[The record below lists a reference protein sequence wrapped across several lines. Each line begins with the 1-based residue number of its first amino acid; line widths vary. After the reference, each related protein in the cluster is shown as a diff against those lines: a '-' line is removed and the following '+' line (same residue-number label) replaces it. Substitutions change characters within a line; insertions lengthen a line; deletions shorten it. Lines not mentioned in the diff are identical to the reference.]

1 MENLSKKRRDE
12 MITFLEK
19 LKKQH
24 SDDDSLM
31 AINMIEK
38 ELTSKKYGLVW
49 EEHQEEVDKKME
61 TYIPVFSE
69 VPKYELIEDENDT
82 SFNFLLEGDNLH
94 SLKLLEKT
102 HRSKVDVIYI
112 DPPYNTGNKD
122 FIYNDEFVGRED
134 SFRHSTWLS
143 FISERLRIAQ
153 KLLSPDGLIFVSIDD
168 NEQAQLKLLMDEIFS
183 EDNFIICMPRITKKS
198 GKTTSAYAKN
208 HDYILVYT
216 KREQDIF
223 VMEEHVDEAFKF
235 EDEYVSER
243 GKYKLN
249 QTLDYDSLSYSSSL
263 DYPLEIEGEIF
274 YPGSSKELWE
284 ERQKGNHGRADWA
297 WRWSKNLFQFGYDN
311 GFVVIKRKKD
321 GSARIYT
328 KTYLNAKIGK
338 DSNGN
343 FVIEYNKRVKATSSI
358 EYIDNK
364 YSNDNAKK
372 DLSLFGLG
380 DKFDYSKPVELIKK
394 LIKAYYK
401 NDALILDFFAGSG
414 TTAQAVLE
422 LNKEDG
428 GHRKFILCTN
438 NENNICEDITYQ
450 RIKTVI
456 TGKRQDGSVYS
467 EGIPANLKYYHTDF
481 VSKSEEYL
489 ADALLNHVTEMIQ
502 LEHGIKIDDNS
513 YIIIMSDDE
522 ADELEKRWSEYNEV
536 KAIYV
541 SQDVLLTA
549 SQEAL
554 FGTVDMYT
562 IPDYY
567 FDFELRE
574 AGELW

>member
-1 MENLSKKRRDE
+1 
-12 MITFLEK
+12 MIAFLEL

-24 SDDDSLM
+24 SDDDSLI
-31 AINMIEK
+31 AINRIEK

-61 TYIPVFSE
+61 THIPVFSE
-69 VPKYELIEDENDT
+69 IPEYELIEDEYNT

-102 HRSKVDVIYI
+102 HKGKVDVIYI

-143 FISERLRIAQ
+143 FLSERLRIAH

-223 VMEEHVDEAFKF
+223 VMEEHVDEAFKY
-235 EDEYVSER
+235 EDEYVRER

-284 ERQKGNHGRADWA
+284 ERQKGNHRRADWA
-297 WRWSKNLFQFGYDN
+297 WRWSKKLFQFGYDN

-328 KTYLNAKIGK
+328 KTYLNAKIRK

-343 FVIEYNKRVKATSSI
+343 FVIEYNKRVKATSSL

-422 LNKEDG
+422 LNEEDG
-428 GHRKFILCTN
+428 GSRRFIVCTN
-438 NENNICEDITYQ
+438 NENNICQEVTYQ
-450 RIKTVI
+450 RIKTVL
-456 TGKRQDGSVYS
+456 TGRMASGSEYKKRVKG
-467 EGIPANLKYYHTDF
+467 NLKYYRTDF
-481 VSKSEEYL
+481 VDKNSDELVEE
-489 ADALLNHVTEMIQ
+489 LLEHIVEMIQ
-502 LEHGIKIDDNS
+502 LEYGVSINNSQYLIVMDDDEMDDLETNYNS
-513 YIIIMSDDE
+513 YKN
-522 ADELEKRWSEYNEV
+522 L
-536 KAIYV
+536 KAV
-541 SQDVLLTA
+541 FLNQDVLLST
-549 SQEAL
+549 SQERML
-554 FGTVDMYT
+554 QNVDT
-562 IPDYY
+562 FIIPDYY

>member
-1 MENLSKKRRDE
+1 
-12 MITFLEK
+12 MIAFLEL

-24 SDDDSLM
+24 SDDDSLI
-31 AINMIEK
+31 AINRIEK

-61 TYIPVFSE
+61 THIPVFSE
-69 VPKYELIEDENDT
+69 IPEYELIEDEYNT

-102 HRSKVDVIYI
+102 HKGKVDVIYI

-143 FISERLRIAQ
+143 FLSERLRIAH

-223 VMEEHVDEAFKF
+223 VMEEHVDEAFKY
-235 EDEYVSER
+235 EDEYVRER

-284 ERQKGNHGRADWA
+284 ERQKGNHRRADWA
-297 WRWSKNLFQFGYDN
+297 WRWSKKLFQFGYDN
-311 GFVVIKRKKD
+311 GFVVIKRKKG

-338 DSNGN
+338 DSNGS
-343 FVIEYNKRVKATSSI
+343 FVIEYNKRVKATSSL

-422 LNKEDG
+422 LNEEDG
-428 GHRKFILCTN
+428 GSRRFIVCTN
-438 NENNICEDITYQ
+438 NENNICQEVTYQ
-450 RIKTVI
+450 RIKTVL
-456 TGKRQDGSVYS
+456 TGRMASGSEYKKRVKG
-467 EGIPANLKYYHTDF
+467 NLKYYRTDF
-481 VSKSEEYL
+481 VDKNSAELVDE
-489 ADALLNHVTEMIQ
+489 LLEHIVEMIQ
-502 LEHGIKIDDNS
+502 LEYGVSINNSQYLIVMDDDEMDDLETNYNS
-513 YIIIMSDDE
+513 YKN
-522 ADELEKRWSEYNEV
+522 L
-536 KAIYV
+536 KAV
-541 SQDVLLTA
+541 FLNQDVLLST
-549 SQEAL
+549 SQERML
-554 FGTVDMYT
+554 QNVDT
-562 IPDYY
+562 FIIPDYY

>member
-1 MENLSKKRRDE
+1 
-12 MITFLEK
+12 MIAFLEL

-24 SDDDSLM
+24 SDDDSLI
-31 AINMIEK
+31 AINRIEK

-61 TYIPVFSE
+61 THIPVFSE
-69 VPKYELIEDENDT
+69 VPEYELIEDEYNT

-94 SLKLLEKT
+94 SLKLLEKN
-102 HRSKVDVIYI
+102 HKGKVDVIYI

-143 FISERLRIAQ
+143 FLSERLRIAH

-223 VMEEHVDEAFKF
+223 VMEEHVDEAFKY
-235 EDEYVSER
+235 EDEYVRER

-284 ERQKGNHGRADWA
+284 ERQKGNHRRADWA
-297 WRWSKNLFQFGYDN
+297 WRWSKKLFQFGYDN

-343 FVIEYNKRVKATSSI
+343 FVIEYNKRVKATSSL

-380 DKFDYSKPVELIKK
+380 YKFDYSKPVELIKK

-422 LNKEDG
+422 LNEEDG
-428 GHRKFILCTN
+428 GSRRFIVCTN
-438 NENNICEDITYQ
+438 NENNICQEVTYQ
-450 RIKTVI
+450 RIKTVL
-456 TGKRQDGSVYS
+456 TGRMASGCEYKKRVKG
-467 EGIPANLKYYHTDF
+467 NLKYYRTDF
-481 VSKSEEYL
+481 VDKNSDELVDE
-489 ADALLNHVTEMIQ
+489 LLEHIVEMIQ
-502 LEHGIKIDDNS
+502 LEYGVSINNSQYLIVMDDDEMDDLETNYNS
-513 YIIIMSDDE
+513 YKN
-522 ADELEKRWSEYNEV
+522 L
-536 KAIYV
+536 KAV
-541 SQDVLLTA
+541 FLNQDVLLST
-549 SQEAL
+549 SQERML
-554 FGTVDMYT
+554 QNVDT
-562 IPDYY
+562 FIIPDYY

>member
-1 MENLSKKRRDE
+1 
-12 MITFLEK
+12 MIAFLEL

-24 SDDDSLM
+24 SDDDSLI
-31 AINMIEK
+31 AINRIEK

-61 TYIPVFSE
+61 THIPVFSE
-69 VPKYELIEDENDT
+69 IPEYELIEDEYNT

-102 HRSKVDVIYI
+102 HKGKVDVIYI

-143 FISERLRIAQ
+143 FLSERLRIAH

-223 VMEEHVDEAFKF
+223 VMEEHVDEAFKY
-235 EDEYVSER
+235 EDEYVRER

-284 ERQKGNHGRADWA
+284 ERQKGNHRRADWA
-297 WRWSKNLFQFGYDN
+297 WRWSKKLFQFGYDN

-343 FVIEYNKRVKATSSI
+343 FVIEYNKRVKATSSL

-364 YSNDNAKK
+364 YSNDTAKK

-394 LIKAYYK
+394 LVKAYYK

-422 LNKEDG
+422 LNEEDG
-428 GHRKFILCTN
+428 GSRRFIVCTN
-438 NENNICEDITYQ
+438 NENNICQEVTYQ
-450 RIKTVI
+450 RIKTVL
-456 TGKRQDGSVYS
+456 TGRMASGCEYKKRVKG
-467 EGIPANLKYYHTDF
+467 NLKYYRTDF
-481 VSKSEEYL
+481 VDKNSDELVDE
-489 ADALLNHVTEMIQ
+489 LLEHIVEMIQ
-502 LEHGIKIDDNS
+502 LEYGVSINNSQYLIVMDDDEMDDLETNYNS
-513 YIIIMSDDE
+513 YKN
-522 ADELEKRWSEYNEV
+522 L
-536 KAIYV
+536 KAV
-541 SQDVLLTA
+541 FLNQDVLLST
-549 SQEAL
+549 SQERML
-554 FGTVDMYT
+554 QNVDT
-562 IPDYY
+562 FIIPDYY

>member
-1 MENLSKKRRDE
+1 MDE
-12 MITFLEK
+12 MIAFLEF

-31 AINMIEK
+31 AINSIER
-38 ELTSKKYGLVW
+38 ELTAKKYGLIW

-61 TYIPVFSE
+61 THIPVFSE
-69 VPKYELIEDENDT
+69 VPEYEVMEDEHNT
-82 SFNFLLEGDNLH
+82 TFNFLLEGDNLH

-102 HRSKVDVIYI
+102 NRGKVNIIYI

-122 FIYNDEFVGRED
+122 FVYNDEFVGRED
-134 SFRHSTWLS
+134 LFRHSTWLS
-143 FISERLRIAQ
+143 FMSERLRIAY
-153 KLLSPDGLIFVSIDD
+153 KLLSKDGVIFVSIDD

-183 EDNFIICMPRITKKS
+183 EDNFIMCMPRITKKS

-216 KREQDIF
+216 KRDQDIF
-223 VMEEHVDEAFKF
+223 VMEEHEDNAFKYA
-235 EDEYVSER
+235 DEYIEER

-249 QTLDYDSLSYSSSL
+249 QTLDYNSLSYSPSL
-263 DYPLEIEGEIF
+263 DYPLEIEGEVF
-274 YPGSSKELWE
+274 YPGGSKELWE
-284 ERQKGNHGRADWA
+284 ERQRGKHRRADWA
-297 WRWSKNLFQFGYDN
+297 WRWSKKLFQFGYDN

-338 DSNGN
+338 NSNGD
-343 FVIEYNKRVKATSSI
+343 FIIEHNKRVKATSSI

-372 DLSLFGLG
+372 DLSIFGLG

-401 NDALILDFFAGSG
+401 NNALVLDFFAGSG

-422 LNKEDG
+422 LNKEDSG
-428 GHRKFILCTN
+428 SRRFILCTN
-438 NENNICEDITYQ
+438 NENNICREVTYQ
-450 RIKTVI
+450 RIKSI
-456 TGKRQDGSVYS
+456 LTGTMIS
-467 EGIPANLKYYHTDF
+467 EGEYSKKIKGNLKYCVTDF
-481 VSKSEEYL
+481 VDKESDELTNE
-489 ADALLNHVTEMIQ
+489 LLEHIVEMIQ
-502 LEHGIKIDDNS
+502 LEYGVSINNSQYIMVIDD
-513 YIIIMSDDE
+513 DE
-522 ADELEKRWSEYNEV
+522 MDELEENFNYYKDL
-536 KAIYV
+536 KAV
-541 SQDVLLTA
+541 FLSQDVLLST
-549 SQEAL
+549 SQERIL
-554 FGTVDMYT
+554 QNVNTFI

-567 FDFELRE
+567 FDTELRE

>member
-1 MENLSKKRRDE
+1 MENLSKRKRDE
-12 MITFLEK
+12 MIAFLEF

-31 AINMIEK
+31 AINSIER
-38 ELTSKKYGLVW
+38 ELTAKKYGLIW

-61 TYIPVFSE
+61 THIPVFSE
-69 VPKYELIEDENDT
+69 VPEYEVMEDEHNT
-82 SFNFLLEGDNLH
+82 TFNFLLEGDNLH

-102 HRSKVDVIYI
+102 NRGKVNIIYI

-122 FIYNDEFVGRED
+122 FVYNDEFVGRED
-134 SFRHSTWLS
+134 LFRHSTWLS
-143 FISERLRIAQ
+143 FMSERLRIAY
-153 KLLSPDGLIFVSIDD
+153 KLLSKDGVIFVSIDD

-183 EDNFIICMPRITKKS
+183 EDNFIMCMPRITKKS

-216 KREQDIF
+216 KRDQDIF
-223 VMEEHVDEAFKF
+223 VMEEHEDNAFKYA
-235 EDEYVSER
+235 DEYIEER

-249 QTLDYDSLSYSSSL
+249 QTLDYNSLSYSPSL
-263 DYPLEIEGEIF
+263 DYPLEIEGEVF
-274 YPGSSKELWE
+274 YPGGSKELWE
-284 ERQKGNHGRADWA
+284 ERQRGKHRRADWA
-297 WRWSKNLFQFGYDN
+297 WRWSKKLFQFGYDN

-338 DSNGN
+338 NSNGD
-343 FVIEYNKRVKATSSI
+343 FIIEHNKRVKATSSI

-372 DLSLFGLG
+372 DLSIFGLG

-401 NDALILDFFAGSG
+401 NNALVLDFFAGSG
-414 TTAQAVLE
+414 TTAKAVLE
-422 LNKEDG
+422 LNKEDSG
-428 GHRKFILCTN
+428 SRRFILCTN
-438 NENNICEDITYQ
+438 NENNICREVTYQ
-450 RIKTVI
+450 RIKSI
-456 TGKRQDGSVYS
+456 LTGTMIS
-467 EGIPANLKYYHTDF
+467 EGEYSKKIKGNLKYYVTDF
-481 VSKSEEYL
+481 VDKESDELTNE
-489 ADALLNHVTEMIQ
+489 LLEHIVEMIQ
-502 LEHGIKIDDNS
+502 LEYGVSINNSQYIMVIDD
-513 YIIIMSDDE
+513 DE
-522 ADELEKRWSEYNEV
+522 MDELEENFNYYKDL
-536 KAIYV
+536 KAV
-541 SQDVLLTA
+541 FLSQDVLLST
-549 SQEAL
+549 SQERIL
-554 FGTVDMYT
+554 QNVNTFI

-567 FDFELRE
+567 FDTELRE

>member
-1 MENLSKKRRDE
+1 MENLSKRKRDE
-12 MITFLEK
+12 MIAFLEF

-31 AINMIEK
+31 AINSIER
-38 ELTSKKYGLVW
+38 ELTAKKYGLIW

-61 TYIPVFSE
+61 THIPVFSE
-69 VPKYELIEDENDT
+69 VPEYEVMEDEHNT
-82 SFNFLLEGDNLH
+82 TFNFLLEGDNLH
-94 SLKLLEKT
+94 SLNLLEKT
-102 HRSKVDVIYI
+102 NRGKVNIIYI

-122 FIYNDEFVGRED
+122 FVYNDEFVGRED
-134 SFRHSTWLS
+134 LFRHSTWLS
-143 FISERLRIAQ
+143 FMSERLRIAY
-153 KLLSPDGLIFVSIDD
+153 KLLSKDGVIFVSIDD

-183 EDNFIICMPRITKKS
+183 EDNFIMCMPRITKKS

-216 KREQDIF
+216 KRDQDIF
-223 VMEEHVDEAFKF
+223 VMEEHEDNAFKYA
-235 EDEYVSER
+235 DEYIEER

-249 QTLDYDSLSYSSSL
+249 QTLDYNSLSYSPSL
-263 DYPLEIEGEIF
+263 DYPLEIEGEVF
-274 YPGSSKELWE
+274 YPGGSKELWE
-284 ERQKGNHGRADWA
+284 ERQRGKHRRADWA
-297 WRWSKNLFQFGYDN
+297 WRWSKKLFQFGYDN

-338 DSNGN
+338 NGN
-343 FVIEYNKRVKATSSI
+343 GDFIIEHNKRVKATSSI

-372 DLSLFGLG
+372 DLSIFGLG

-401 NDALILDFFAGSG
+401 NNALVLDFFAGSG

-422 LNKEDG
+422 LNKEDSG
-428 GHRKFILCTN
+428 SRRFILCTN
-438 NENNICEDITYQ
+438 NENNICREVTYQ
-450 RIKTVI
+450 RIKSI
-456 TGKRQDGSVYS
+456 LTGTMISECEYS
-467 EGIPANLKYYHTDF
+467 KKIKGNLKYYVTDF
-481 VSKSEEYL
+481 VDKESDELTNE
-489 ADALLNHVTEMIQ
+489 LLEHIVEMIQ
-502 LEHGIKIDDNS
+502 LEYGVSINNSQYIMVIDD
-513 YIIIMSDDE
+513 DE
-522 ADELEKRWSEYNEV
+522 MDELEENFNYYKDL
-536 KAIYV
+536 KAV
-541 SQDVLLTA
+541 FLSQDVLLST
-549 SQEAL
+549 SQERIL
-554 FGTVDMYT
+554 QNVNTFI

-567 FDFELRE
+567 FDTELRE

>member
-1 MENLSKKRRDE
+1 
-12 MITFLEK
+12 MIAFLEL

-24 SDDDSLM
+24 SDDDSLI
-31 AINMIEK
+31 AINRIEK

-61 TYIPVFSE
+61 THIPVFSE
-69 VPKYELIEDENDT
+69 IPEYELIEDEYNT

-102 HRSKVDVIYI
+102 HKGKVDVIYI

-143 FISERLRIAQ
+143 FLSERLRIAH

-223 VMEEHVDEAFKF
+223 VMEEHVDEAFKY
-235 EDEYVSER
+235 EDEYVRER

-263 DYPLEIEGEIF
+263 DYPLEIEEEIF

-284 ERQKGNHGRADWA
+284 ERQKGNHRRADWA
-297 WRWSKNLFQFGYDN
+297 WRWSKKLFQFGYDN

-343 FVIEYNKRVKATSSI
+343 FVIEYNKRVKATSSL

-394 LIKAYYK
+394 LVKAYYK

-422 LNKEDG
+422 LNEEDG
-428 GHRKFILCTN
+428 GSRRFIVCTN
-438 NENNICEDITYQ
+438 NENNICQEVTYQ
-450 RIKTVI
+450 RIKTVL
-456 TGKRQDGSVYS
+456 TGRMASGCEYKKRVKG
-467 EGIPANLKYYHTDF
+467 NLKYYRTDF
-481 VSKSEEYL
+481 VDKNSDELVDE
-489 ADALLNHVTEMIQ
+489 LLEHIVEMIQ
-502 LEHGIKIDDNS
+502 LEYGVSINNSQYLIVMDDDEMDDLETNYNS
-513 YIIIMSDDE
+513 YKN
-522 ADELEKRWSEYNEV
+522 L
-536 KAIYV
+536 KAV
-541 SQDVLLTA
+541 FLNQDVLLST
-549 SQEAL
+549 SQERML
-554 FGTVDMYT
+554 QNVDT
-562 IPDYY
+562 FIIPDYY

>member
-1 MENLSKKRRDE
+1 MENLSKKRRNE
-12 MITFLEK
+12 MIAFLEM
-19 LKKQH
+19 LKKKH
-24 SDDDSLM
+24 SDDDSLI
-31 AINMIEK
+31 AINRIEK
-38 ELTSKKYGLVW
+38 ELTSKKYGLIW
-49 EEHQEEVDKKME
+49 EEHQEQVDEKLE

-69 VPKYELIEDENDT
+69 APEYELTEDEYNE
-82 SFNFLLEGDNLH
+82 SFNFLLEGDNLY

-102 HRSKVDVIYI
+102 HKNKVDVIYI
-112 DPPYNTGNKD
+112 DPPYNTGNRD

-143 FISERLRIAQ
+143 FLSKRLRIAY
-153 KLLSPDGLIFVSIDD
+153 KLLAPDGLIFVSIDD

-216 KREQDIF
+216 KRDQDIF
-223 VMEEHVDEAFKF
+223 VMEEHIDEAFKY
-235 EDEYVSER
+235 EDEYVAER

-249 QTLDYDSLSYSSSL
+249 QTLDYDSLSYSASL

-274 YPGSSKELWE
+274 YPGNSKELWE
-284 ERQKGNHGRADWA
+284 ERQAGKHRRADWA
-297 WRWSKNLFQFGYDN
+297 WRWSKKLFQFGYDN
-311 GFVVIKRKKD
+311 GFIVVKRKKD
-321 GSARIYT
+321 GTARIYT

-343 FVIEYNKRVKATSSI
+343 FFVEYNKRVKATSSI

-372 DLSLFGLG
+372 DLSVFGLG

-394 LIKAYYK
+394 LVKAYYK

-422 LNKEDG
+422 LNAEDG
-428 GHRKFILCTN
+428 GNRRFIVCTN
-438 NENNICEDITYQ
+438 NENNICQEVTYQ
-450 RIKTVI
+450 RIKTI
-456 TGKRQDGSVYS
+456 LTGIMASGSEYQNRVK
-467 EGIPANLKYYHTDF
+467 GNLKYYKIDF
-481 VSKSEEYL
+481 VEKESDELTDEL
-489 ADALLNHVTEMIQ
+489 HGHTEEMIQ
-502 LEHGIKIDDNS
+502 LEYGISIHNS
-513 YIIIMSDDE
+513 QYVIVMDDDE
-522 ADELEKRWSEYNEV
+522 MDDLENNFSSYKDL
-536 KAIYV
+536 KAV
-541 SQDVLLTA
+541 FLNRDVLLSA
-549 SQEAL
+549 SQERML
-554 FGTVDMYT
+554 KDIDTFI

-567 FDFELRE
+567 FDSELRE